1 MKYKVQ
7 LQAVVNATLWIECED
22 EYEAK
27 SIAQRAWTPRLS
39 SACIDRTVDE
49 IYNYDVGTYADNT
62 LVIDV
67 EQV

>member
-7 LQAVVNATLWIECED
+7 LQAVVNAAVWVECKYER
-22 EYEAK
+22 EAK

-62 LVIDV
+62 LVVDV